1 MKIDNFKKMMCIQ
14 NIVQEYGVRRVKDS
28 ETRKLMLNSR
38 ELVVDGIDLFIAL
51 SMVYSMNSLLNS
63 IKQACNS
70 FAFLLYLSSV
80 I

>member
-14 NIVQEYGVRRVKDS
+14 NIVQEYGVRRLKDS

>member
-14 NIVQEYGVRRVKDS
+14 NIVQEYGVRRGKDS

>member
-63 IKQACNS
+63 IKQACSS